1 MYGILIIM
9 LATAPSQGPA
19 SVPAS
24 PKPSRSGAQDE
35 VSKDRD
41 ELVDAT
47 AIEPRWKLDVRYA
60 TSDNFTGQVL
70 YPVARCVLR
79 REVAEMLK
87 KAQSYLDREHPG
99 YVFRLKDCYRPRSVQ
114 VRMWKV
120 VKGTPSQ
127 GYVANPYGT
136 TGSVHNYGAAVDLT
150 LNGPEGEEVD
160 MGTPYD
166 SFQRLAQPRYED
178 EYLRAGKLSK
188 QQVAHRRILRSAMR
202 HAGFRPIRNE
212 WWHFDA
218 FQGRALRARYSIMDI
233 PLDAPQFN
241 ATPRASEEMKR
252 SE

>member
-1 MYGILIIM
+1 MFGTLIGV
-9 LATAPSQGPA
+9 LLTTAPAPVSSAPA
-19 SVPAS
+19 LL
-24 PKPSRSGAQDE
+24 PS
-35 VSKDRD
+35 VSKGGD

-60 TSDNFTGQVL
+60 TTDNFTGQVL

-87 KAQSYLDREHPG
+87 KAQGYLDQKHPG

-114 VRMWKV
+114 VRMWNV

-127 GYVANPYGT
+127 GYVANPHGA

-150 LNGPEGEEVD
+150 LNGPDGEEVD

-178 EYLRAGKLSK
+178 EYLRAGKLSE
-188 QQVAHRRILRSAMR
+188 QQVVHRRILRSAMR

-233 PLDAPQFN
+233 PLNAPQFN
-241 ATPRASEEMKR
+241 ATPRVSEETKR